1 MSTKSHARLRAA
13 MIVVGL
19 AGCGTGGGDTGTGA
33 SDTEAASSGST
44 GGGMPTTGG
53 PTTGEASTGGGGSTG
68 GGASTGEAS
77 TGGGASTGEAST
89 GGSGGTTGEASTG
102 GGSTG
107 EASTGGST
115 GGVVPFSHFACTET
129 TPVELLLREAIT
141 GAFDAQGLPLD
152 VTAVMVKSGATEF
165 HVDVAKEV
173 APNDPYAADV
183 AFWEQDL
190 TAKGWDVNPPDDLS
204 GDRRYIF
211 IPDGAQFVAK
221 FSLFYY
227 HVYEGGG
234 NGQFEFECL
243 KQ

>member
-1 MSTKSHARLRAA
+1 MRSVPARTPESVGAHAHESN
-13 MIVVGL
+13 
-19 AGCGTGGGDTGTGA
+19 GA
-33 SDTEAASSGST
+33 SPPGPERADGSPSST
-44 GGGMPTTGG
+44 PT
-53 PTTGEASTGGGGSTG
+53 PLR
-68 GGASTGEAS
+68 
-77 TGGGASTGEAST
+77 ASTGEAST

-102 GGSTG
+102 GT
-107 EASTGGST
+107 T

-129 TPVELLLREAIT
+129 TPVELLLREAIS

-190 TAKGWDVNPPDDLS
+190 TAKGWDVNPPDDMS